1 VNSPSPIAGFGE
13 LMREAWDRKK
23 GLGGKVSNP
32 VVDDMMDT
40 AMAAGA
46 LGGKL
51 TGAGGGGFLLLFVP
65 PANRK
70 RVREALGRLLHVPFR
85 FEGHGSQVIFYDP
98 EEDFEHLDRDRRE
111 RAIDRFR
118 EMSELLAWEA
128 GEEGT
133 P

>member
-1 VNSPSPIAGFGE
+1 
-13 LMREAWDRKK
+13 
-23 GLGGKVSNP
+23 
-32 VVDDMMDT
+32 
-40 AMAAGA
+40 
-46 LGGKL
+46 
-51 TGAGGGGFLLLFVP
+51 
-65 PANRK
+65 
-70 RVREALGRLLHVPFR
+70 VPFR